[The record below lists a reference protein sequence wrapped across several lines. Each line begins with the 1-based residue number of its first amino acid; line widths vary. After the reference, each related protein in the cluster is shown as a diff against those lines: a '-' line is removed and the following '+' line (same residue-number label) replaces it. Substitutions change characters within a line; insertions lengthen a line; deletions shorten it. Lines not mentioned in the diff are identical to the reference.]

1 MKNFLRIL
9 IISLFT
15 GAVREEDK
23 KLQVTIEM
31 NTKGLLNSMMDQAS
45 LMVAQI
51 VETTNEAFS
60 IPEPKLERGASFF
73 VMPPPKPRKQPVA
86 AGLDLL
92 SEAAGASD
100 TVIITPDLG
109 SKTSDVTL
117 VPTLELHADEENHN
131 EDDEDPHVD
140 DDLSVDQCASI
151 IDDVFGCMDDALLQC
166 PPRKKAKTTE

>member
-1 MKNFLRIL
+1 M
-9 IISLFT
+9 SLVT
-15 GAVREEDK
+15 GTVREEDK
-23 KLQVTIEM
+23 KLQVTIEV

-73 VMPPPKPRKQPVA
+73 VMPPPKPRKKPSV

-92 SEAAGASD
+92 SEAARVKD
-100 TVIITPDLG
+100 TVVVTPDLG
-109 SKTSDVTL
+109 SKTSDTNL
-117 VPTLELHADEENHN
+117 VPALQLHPN
-131 EDDEDPHVD
+131 EDKDDISEDPHVD

-151 IDDVFGCMDDALLQC
+151 IDDVFGCMDDALLQG
-166 PPRKKAKTTE
+166 PPRKKSKTFK